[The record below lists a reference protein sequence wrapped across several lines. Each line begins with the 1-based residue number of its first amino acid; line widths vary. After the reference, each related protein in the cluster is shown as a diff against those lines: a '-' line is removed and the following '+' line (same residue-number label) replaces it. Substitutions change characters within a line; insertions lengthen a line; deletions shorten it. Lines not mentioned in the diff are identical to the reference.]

1 MKQLNAEFIKSAA
14 KSDQY
19 PLIKL
24 PEVAF
29 SGRSNVGKSS
39 LINSIILK
47 KNLALVS
54 STPGKT
60 KLINF
65 FNVENK
71 WAFADLPGFGY
82 ASVSKDQRS
91 IWKKL
96 NFDYL
101 EKRENLTLICALVD
115 SRHDPTDTDLAL
127 IEWYENNN
135 KKFLIILTKSDKIGN
150 TLLMERKEQ
159 LETLVSQCKNAVE
172 VLPYS
177 AKINQGRDE
186 LLAIIRKNTDLG
198 LK

>member
-14 KSDQY
+14 KPEQF
-19 PLIKL
+19 PQIKL

-47 KNLALVS
+47 KNMALVS

-71 WAFADLPGFGY
+71 WSFADLPGFGF
-82 ASVSKDQRS
+82 ASVSKDQRE

-96 NFDYL
+96 NFNYL

-127 IEWYENNN
+127 IEWYEHNN
-135 KKFLIILTKSDKIGN
+135 KKFLIILTKTDKIGEK
-150 TLLMERKEQ
+150 LLEERKEQ
-159 LETLVSQCKNAVE
+159 LETLVSQCSNAIE

-177 AKINQGRDE
+177 AKTNLGRDQ

-198 LK
+198 

>member
-14 KSDQY
+14 KPEQF
-19 PLIKL
+19 PQIKL

-39 LINSIILK
+39 LINSIILR
-47 KNLALVS
+47 KNFALVS

-71 WAFADLPGFGY
+71 WTFADLPGFGF
-82 ASVSKDQRS
+82 AAVSKDQRD

-96 NFDYL
+96 NFNYL
-101 EKRENLTLICALVD
+101 EKRDNLKLICALVD

-135 KKFLIILTKSDKIGN
+135 KKFLIILTKADKIGVK
-150 TLLMERKEQ
+150 LLEERKLQ
-159 LETLVSQCKNAVE
+159 LETLVSQCNNALE

-177 AKINQGRDE
+177 AKTNQGRDE
-186 LLAIIRKNTDLG
+186 LLAIIRKNTELG
-198 LK
+198 